1 MQQTEATPPAAPKP
15 GAEPRQL
22 RELALLFLR
31 LGTTCFGGPA
41 AHTAIMEDEFV
52 RRRGWITH
60 ERFLDLLGAVNL
72 IPGPNSTEMA
82 IYIGY
87 LRAGWRGLLLGG
99 ICFILP
105 AMVLVTLIAWAYVE
119 YGSLPQFASL
129 LYGVKPVLIA
139 IIAQALWGL
148 GRKAIKTKLL
158 AALAVLVIAGS
169 LLGLDGL
176 SMLLGAGVVVALARG
191 VAERGRDPRGTLK
204 ALAVMAAVVVAII
217 ATVYLSSRIGAAAR
231 TEPSLSAL
239 FLYFTKVGSILYG
252 SGYVL
257 LAFIQTDLVDRFHW
271 LSTPQLLDATA
282 VGQVTPGPLF
292 TTATFIGYLLN
303 GLPGAVVATVG
314 IFLPSF
320 AFVAVS
326 GPLVPRLR
334 QSPIAGAFLDGVI
347 VASLALMAAVTWQ
360 LARSAL
366 IDLPSVLLAAGSALL
381 LVRFRVSSSWLVLG
395 GAVIGLLVK
404 GLGA

>member
-1 MQQTEATPPAAPKP
+1 V
-15 GAEPRQL
+15 
-22 RELALLFLR
+22 FLR
-31 LGTTCFGGPA
+31 LGATAFGGPA
-41 AHTAIMEDEFV
+41 AHVAIMEDEFV
-52 RRRGWITH
+52 RRRRWITH
-60 ERFLDLLGAVNL
+60 EGFLDLLGAVNL

-87 LRAGWRGLLLGG
+87 LRAGWLGLLLGG

-105 AMVLVTLIAWAYVE
+105 AMVLVTAIAWAYVE
-119 YGSLPQFASL
+119 YRSLPQFAGL

-148 GRKAIKTKLL
+148 GRKAVKTRLL
-158 AALAVLVIAGS
+158 AAIAILATAGG
-169 LLGLDGL
+169 LLGVDGL
-176 SMLLGAGVVVALARG
+176 SLLLGAGVLVAL
-191 VAERGRDPRGTLK
+191 ERGLTQGCARHLK
-204 ALAVMAAVVVAII
+204 ALSIMTAVVLAILAAVF
-217 ATVYLSSRIGAAAR
+217 LSSRLSFSAGREPGLAAV
-231 TEPSLSAL
+231 

-271 LSTPQLLDATA
+271 LTTTQLLDATA
-282 VGQVTPGPLF
+282 AGQVTPGPLF

-303 GLPGAVVATVG
+303 RFPGALVATVG

-320 AFVAVS
+320 IFVAAS
-326 GPLVPRLR
+326 GPLIPRLR
-334 QSPIAGAFLDGVI
+334 QSVIASAFLDGVN

-366 IDLPSVLLAAGSALL
+366 LDLPTVFLALGSALL

-395 GAVIGLLVK
+395 GALLGLLLK
-404 GLGA
+404 GHGT